1 MVSGLN
7 YTVLII
13 TFACV
18 DERLQK
24 LGKVVSVSSFFP
36 CPFSMTAFFSLQYSA
51 RLQAST
57 SLSARSFFKSI
68 LFLHL
73 KALSGGE
80 LRLVRA
86 VGMVGLND

>member
-1 MVSGLN
+1 
-7 YTVLII
+7 
-13 TFACV
+13 
-18 DERLQK
+18 
-24 LGKVVSVSSFFP
+24 
-36 CPFSMTAFFSLQYSA
+36 MTAFFSLQYSA

-86 VGMVGLND
+86 VGMVGLNDWRESLFKISAKNVNSTETTFPSFFVVFRLHKQML